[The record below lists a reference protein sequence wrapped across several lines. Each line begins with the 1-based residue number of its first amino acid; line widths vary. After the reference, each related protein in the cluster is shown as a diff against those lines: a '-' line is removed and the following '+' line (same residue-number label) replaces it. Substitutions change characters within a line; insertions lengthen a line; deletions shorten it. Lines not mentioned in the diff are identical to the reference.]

1 MRLIFYRLFSKKK
14 FWKTISLSHSAL
26 SSSNLGKNIL
36 FCSFSVSHN
45 KLSHFV
51 SSLCFFSL
59 LTPSLSSLL
68 TSSLPTDSL
77 SICRSS
83 LFFSLFLLPSTT
95 PFFNKF
101 FFFFLFLFSP
111 HRLVN
116 DSITIFGIF
125 IKLFV
130 LD

>member
-14 FWKTISLSHSAL
+14 FWKTISLLHSAL
-26 SSSNLGKNIL
+26 SSSNLGKNI
-36 FCSFSVSHN
+36 FFRSFSVSHN

-51 SSLCFFSL
+51 SSVCFFSL

-83 LFFSLFLLPSTT
+83 LFFSLFLLPFTI
-95 PFFNKF
+95 PFFNKVF
-101 FFFFLFLFSP
+101 YFIFLLIDWS
-111 HRLVN
+111 
-116 DSITIFGIF
+116 T
-125 IKLFV
+125 V
-130 LD
+130 L